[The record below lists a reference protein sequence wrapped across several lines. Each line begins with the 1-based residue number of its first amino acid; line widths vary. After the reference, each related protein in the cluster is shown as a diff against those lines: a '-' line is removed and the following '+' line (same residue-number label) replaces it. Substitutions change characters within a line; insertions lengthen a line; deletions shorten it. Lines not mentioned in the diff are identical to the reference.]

1 MEIINNT
8 EESRFEVTV
17 DGHLSIMNYIL
28 KDESIALTHTSVP
41 SSLRGRGVAAELAK
55 EAFAYAEKN
64 HLKIIPICTY
74 ISTFVTRYPE
84 YRKFL

>member
-1 MEIINNT
+1 MEVINNKK
-8 EESRFEVTV
+8 ENRFEVTV
-17 DGHLSIMNYIL
+17 DGELSIMNYTL
-28 KDESIALTHTSVP
+28 KDSSIALTHTSVP

-55 EAFAYAEKN
+55 FAFAYATEN
-64 HLKIIPICTY
+64 HLKIIPMCTY